1 MIWIIKAQWI
11 NKIVIEEFTR
21 KRIHPPEDT
30 VSEINIKTK
39 SQMNGCI
46 IDTSEEENVILKS
59 NQTVAAKTSNGIKLA
74 RGSLVCSLNPQR
86 FQKRYKIISGKGKQS
101 PAGNLLKIQLPRP
114 TESETIRA

>member
-1 MIWIIKAQWI
+1 MIWIIKAQRI
-11 NKIVIEEFTR
+11 NKIVIGEFTR

-59 NQTVAAKTSNGIKLA
+59 SQTVAAKTSNGIKLA
-74 RGSLVCSLNPQR
+74 SGSLTMVSEPTAL
-86 FQKRYKIISGKGKQS
+86 SGK
-101 PAGNLLKIQLPRP
+101 I
-114 TESETIRA
+114 